1 MALADTY
8 TTAAA
13 ESPATQDLG
22 AKLGNREDLRD
33 VLTILEQEATPV
45 TSTIKKGPGP
55 KATLVEVLVDELSD
69 PAVASVEEGK
79 D

>member
-1 MALADTY
+1 MALANTY

-33 VLTILEQEATPV
+33 VLPIV
-45 TSTIKKGPGP
+45 T
-55 KATLVEVLVDELSD
+55 
-69 PAVASVEEGK
+69 GK
-79 D
+79 HLC